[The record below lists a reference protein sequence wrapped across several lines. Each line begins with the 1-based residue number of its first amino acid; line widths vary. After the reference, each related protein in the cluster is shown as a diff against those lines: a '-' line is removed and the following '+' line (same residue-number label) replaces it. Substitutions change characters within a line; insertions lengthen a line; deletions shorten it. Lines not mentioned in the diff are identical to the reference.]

1 MEPGD
6 PAEREAAEP
15 RSIPITPANCAGQ
28 GVRVLNMTF
37 VSPTDKI
44 ENGLRARQAAGA
56 NLRSLIG
63 TPRSPQALAE
73 LGKRVESASVRFHK
87 YISGIDDAV
96 ARFIA
101 TKSKELDKIEG
112 LTAISRSNHM
122 RAAVSEYRQ
131 GLLAMSTVERGKL
144 ALEMGEAHQVAE
156 AVRSEYTVVSRLMRT
171 TISDPH
177 RASYAALLADAGE
190 SELVGY
196 FHEAIALDN
205 ARSRPLAAAA
215 ASRLD
220 ALIAADPSVRHR
232 VGPLKLQVAEILY
245 GFDCGAALASVDSI
259 GLLCDKATLA
269 EREALGGSVSP
280 EERISIGLRDRE
292 LASDIASLIPPVPV
306 TV

>member
-1 MEPGD
+1 
-6 PAEREAAEP
+6 
-15 RSIPITPANCAGQ
+15 
-28 GVRVLNMTF
+28 
-37 VSPTDKI
+37 
-44 ENGLRARQAAGA
+44 
-56 NLRSLIG
+56 
-63 TPRSPQALAE
+63 

-280 EERISIGLRDRE
+280 EERISIVLRDRE